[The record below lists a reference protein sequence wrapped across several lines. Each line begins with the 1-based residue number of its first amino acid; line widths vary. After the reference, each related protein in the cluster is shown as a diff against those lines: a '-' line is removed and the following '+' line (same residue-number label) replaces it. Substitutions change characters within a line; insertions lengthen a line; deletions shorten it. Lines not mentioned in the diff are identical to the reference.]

1 MNLDWAEMRNEAGRI
16 ATTPEGHL
24 WIAVLL
30 SAVNDARRA
39 TPDPEAI
46 AWIFSDTPRPLG
58 FLWLCDMLDQPP
70 HKIRDA
76 VRASITPERDDA
88 DMDRLLKSMFRPV
101 PTPFTLEIA
110 QTTLRKLWH
119 PRQVHRAINK
129 AVKLGVLI
137 RGGTRDTPT
146 YHMPTKP
153 PKVRGHDPAKNL
165 DWIPEGPFD
174 AGDLKHHVAGLTELS
189 ANARIRNSI
198 AAWLREGL
206 IEPLS
211 GQKGVYRA
219 VKRA

>member
-1 MNLDWAEMRNEAGRI
+1 VNLDWAEINNEAGRI

-30 SAVNDARRA
+30 NAVNDARRA
-39 TPDPEAI
+39 APDQEAI
-46 AWIFSDTPRPLG
+46 AWIFSDSYRPLG

-76 VRASITPERDDA
+76 VRASITPERDDG
-88 DMDRLLKSMFRPV
+88 DMDRLLKSIFRPV
-101 PTPFTLEIA
+101 PAPFTLDAA
-110 QTTLRKLWH
+110 QAALRKVWH

-129 AVKLGVLI
+129 AVKLGILI
-137 RGGTRDTPT
+137 REGTRDTPT

-153 PKVRGHDPAKNL
+153 AKARGHDPAKNL
-165 DWIPEGPFD
+165 DWIPGYPFD
-174 AGDLKHHVAGLTELS
+174 AGDLQCHVVGLTERA
-189 ANARIRNSI
+189 ANARIRNNI

-211 GQKGVYRA
+211 GQKEVYRA